1 MTSVSHMKQEPK
13 AASYPIPI
21 SLLSPFSFANSL
33 KQTNS
38 SQVRARSNTAKPEL
52 DAWINDM
59 ATLQHWDDHMLTVGD
74 HPQDQAELHQL
85 VDRVWQQSREV
96 WSNFLGK
103 GLLGTA
109 SEGNLEGAKQ
119 LISAGAN
126 LRCRDRERRMPLHRA
141 AQAGHADL
149 VSYLLQADGGG
160 NQAPSTGQGLGE
172 PVILPFRWNSSK
184 EGSLQLTRAP
194 SHLQCGRDNS
204 GSIPLHLAAAGGKAR
219 VVDLLLQNGAD
230 CNAPNGR
237 NQRPLHLAAM
247 CSSGTMGDTIRFL
260 IEAGADVMARDNT
273 GRTPL
278 HAAASEGTEEAISVL
293 IAAGARPQATDN
305 IGRRTPLHDACA
317 RLRPNNV
324 ERLLDLGADE
334 RVEDNDG
341 QTALDRIGERAAAGS
356 VDPDVV
362 DFIRR
367 TLRGGQKGRTWRR
380 RRLLMLLRS
389 RQPAVAEE
397 NGSKGA
403 YHQPLVAVVVSIQD
417 DVFRCIVSYL

>member
-1 MTSVSHMKQEPK
+1 
-13 AASYPIPI
+13 
-21 SLLSPFSFANSL
+21 
-33 KQTNS
+33 
-38 SQVRARSNTAKPEL
+38 
-52 DAWINDM
+52 
-59 ATLQHWDDHMLTVGD
+59 MLTIGD

-85 VDRVWQQSREV
+85 VDRVWRQSREA
-96 WSNFLGK
+96 WSNFLGE
-103 GLLGTA
+103 GLLGAA

-119 LISAGAN
+119 LILAGAN

-141 AQAGHADL
+141 AHAGHADL

-160 NQAPSTGQGLGE
+160 NPAPSTSQGLGQ
-172 PVILPFRWNSSK
+172 PVIRPLRWDSGK
-184 EGSLQLTRAP
+184 KGSLQLTRAV
-194 SHLQCGRDNS
+194 SQLQHGRDNS
-204 GSIPLHLAAAGGKAR
+204 GSNPLHLAAAQGKAR

-247 CSSGTMGDTIRFL
+247 CSSGTMGDTIRLL

-273 GRTPL
+273 GRMPL

-293 IAAGARPQATDN
+293 VAAGARPQETDN

-317 RLRPNNV
+317 RLRHKNV

-334 RVEDNDG
+334 RAKDNDG
-341 QTALDRIGERAAAGS
+341 RTAHERIGERAAAGG
-356 VDPDVV
+356 VHPDVV
-362 DFIRR
+362 DYISR
-367 TLRGGQKGRTWRR
+367 TLKGGQKGRTWRR

-389 RQPAVAEE
+389 RQPAVVEK
-397 NGSKGA
+397 NGSKGPNP
-403 YHQPLVAVVVSIQD
+403 HPLVAVVVSMQD